1 MRFCIVAIFEAP
13 SLGPEFAT
21 HFRWSQIEMFRCE
34 HVMINLSDFH
44 AQQWY
49 HVSILDFAVP
59 FTSLSFSIS
68 VLLFLGVT
76 SSLPVLVN
84 FLKFEGRGQEVKARL
99 EMLWD
104 CACQFDDTTLTY
116 FPRVDI
122 M

>member
-1 MRFCIVAIFEAP
+1 MHNNGTLFPFWTLP
-13 SLGPEFAT
+13 FSSLP
-21 HFRWSQIEMFRCE
+21 
-34 HVMINLSDFH
+34 
-44 AQQWY
+44 
-49 HVSILDFAVP
+49 
-59 FTSLSFSIS
+59 FSIS
-68 VLLFLGVT
+68 VRLFLGVT

-104 CACQFDDTTLTY
+104 CACQFDDTTLAY